1 MLYARS
7 FAALC
12 LLALMAPT
20 GAEAASQLR
29 VGLQDDPDS
38 LDPALN
44 WTYVGRHVLQ
54 SMCDKLVDID
64 ANLNLVPM
72 LATEWRWSDDA
83 KTLSLGLRE
92 HVQFQDGTPF
102 DAAAVK
108 FNLER
113 ELTMPGSRRKSEID
127 AIQSVDAT
135 GPLTVTIHLAKPSV
149 PLLAAFADRAGMMV
163 SPKAATAA
171 GAQFAQHPV
180 CAGPYRFVE
189 RVVQDHIT
197 LERDPGHWRAGEYG
211 FDRITFVPITDTSVR
226 LTNLRSGQLDLVEQV
241 LPTDM
246 AQVKADKSLQGFEE
260 TGLGYTG
267 MTFNI
272 ANGAKAD
279 NPAGKSAAV
288 RKAISLAID
297 REAINQVAFDGR
309 FLAGNQPFPPGSPY
323 YDAAFP
329 VPKRDLA
336 GAKAALAS
344 AGTGP
349 VTLELLI
356 PTDPVRVQ
364 IGQMIQAMLAEA
376 GITVNLVQSEFV
388 TLLDRTRRGDFQA
401 DLITWSG
408 RVDPDLNIAPLLGCA
423 AAGNDGHFCSAD
435 LDAALAMAR
444 SSPDPAFR
452 KPIYGKAIAVLQTEQ
467 PIVYLYH
474 VLWLYAAKAKLL
486 GFKPL
491 PDGIIRLEGVR
502 MAP

>member
-1 MLYARS
+1 MMRLRS
-7 FAALC
+7 IATLF
-12 LLALMAPT
+12 LLALAAPS
-20 GAEAASQLR
+20 AAQAASQLR
-29 VGLQDDPDS
+29 IGLQDDPDS
-38 LDPALN
+38 LDPAQN

-72 LATEWRWSDDA
+72 LATEWHWSDDA
-83 KTLSLGLRE
+83 KTLTLTLRD
-92 HVQFQDGTPF
+92 HVKFQDGTPF

-108 FNLER
+108 FSLER
-113 ELTMPGSRRKSEID
+113 ELTMPGSRRKSEIEV
-127 AIQSVDAT
+127 IQSVDAT
-135 GPLTVTIHLAKPSV
+135 GPLSVTIHLAKPSV
-149 PLLAAFADRAGMMV
+149 PLLAAFADRPGMMV
-163 SPKAATAA
+163 SPKAATEA

-180 CAGPYRFVE
+180 CVGPYRFVE

-197 LERDPGHWRAGEYG
+197 LERDPDHWRAKDYA
-211 FDRITFVPITDTSVR
+211 FDRIVFVPITDTSVR
-226 LTNLRSGQLDLVEQV
+226 LTNLRSGQLDLIEQV

-246 AQVKADKSLQGFEE
+246 AQVKADKTLQGFEE
-260 TGLGYTG
+260 TGLGYSG
-267 MTFNI
+267 MTFNV

-297 REAINQVAFDGR
+297 RDAINQVAFDGR

-336 GAKAALAS
+336 GARAALAS
-344 AGTGP
+344 AGVGP
-349 VTLELLI
+349 VTLELII
-356 PTDPVRVQ
+356 PTDPVRAQ

-388 TLLDRTRRGDFQA
+388 TLLDRARRGDFQA
-401 DLITWSG
+401 DLLAWSG
-408 RVDPDLNIAPLLGCA
+408 RVDPDLNIAPLLGCG
-423 AAGNDGHFCSAD
+423 AAGNDGHYCSQG
-435 LDAALAMAR
+435 LEAALATAR
-444 SSPDPAFR
+444 ATPDPAVR
-452 KPIYGKAIAVLQTEQ
+452 KPAYAKAVAVLQNDL

-474 VLWLYAAKAKLL
+474 TLWLYAAKAKLQ

-491 PDGIIRLEGVR
+491 PDGIMRLDGVS
-502 MAP
+502 MSP

>member
-1 MLYARS
+1 MRRRLAA
-7 FAALC
+7 AALL
-12 LLALMAPT
+12 LLAST
-20 GAEAASQLR
+20 GAEAATQLR
-29 VGLQDDPDS
+29 IGLQDDPDS

-72 LATEWRWSDDA
+72 LATGWAWSDDA
-83 KTLSLGLRE
+83 KTLTLTLRDK
-92 HVQFQDGTPF
+92 VTFQDGTPF

-113 ELTMPGSRRKSEID
+113 ELTLPGSRRKSELDGI
-127 AIQSVDAT
+127 ASVDAA
-135 GPLTVTIHLAKPSV
+135 GPLTVTIHLSKPAI
-149 PLLAAFADRAGMMV
+149 PLLAAFADRPGMMV
-163 SPKAATAA
+163 SPKAATEADANFAA
-171 GAQFAQHPV
+171 HPV

-197 LERDPGHWRAGEYG
+197 LERDPNHWRADRYG
-211 FDRITFVPITDTSVR
+211 IDKLTFVPITDSTVR

-246 AQVKADKSLQGFEE
+246 AEVQKDKTLQGFEV

-267 MTFNI
+267 ITINI

-279 NPAGKSAAV
+279 NPVGKSKAV
-288 RKAISLAID
+288 RQAISLAID
-297 REAINQVAFDGR
+297 REAINQVAYDGR
-309 FLAGNQPFPPGSPY
+309 FATGNQPFPPGSPY
-323 YDAAFP
+323 YDQAFP

-336 GAKAALAS
+336 AAKAALAG
-344 AGTGP
+344 AHVGP
-349 VTLELLI
+349 VTLDLLI
-356 PTDPVRVQ
+356 PTDPVRGQ

-376 GITVNLVQSEFV
+376 GITVNLFQTEFV

-401 DLITWSG
+401 DLIAWSG
-408 RVDPDLNIAPLLGCA
+408 RVDPDLNISPLLGCG
-423 AAGNDGHFCSAD
+423 AAGNDGHFCSQD
-435 LDAALAMAR
+435 LEAALAAGR
-444 SSPDPAFR
+444 VSPDPAVR
-452 KPIYGKAIAVLQTEQ
+452 KPAYAKAVAVLQDEL

-474 VLWLYAAKAKLL
+474 TLWLYAGKAKLQ

-491 PDGIIRLEGVR
+491 PDGIMRFEGVKL
-502 MAP
+502 AP